1 MKKVIF
7 TLEGKRFEI
16 ELENDFADYV
26 TENLMENEISFNRN
40 NEAFKLIKVY
50 LKAMKHNYETEEQIE
65 ILINNT
71 SESAL

>member
-16 ELENDFADYV
+16 ELKNDFAEYII
-26 TENLMENEISFNRN
+26 ESLSENEISTNRN
-40 NEAFKLIKVY
+40 NEASKLIKAY
-50 LKAMKHNYETEEQIE
+50 LKAMKHNYETEKQIK

-71 SESAL
+71 CE

>member
-26 TENLMENEISFNRN
+26 TENLSENDIAFNRN
-40 NEAFKLIKVY
+40 NGATKFLKVY
-50 LKAMKHNYETEEQIE
+50 LKSMKNNYEMEKQIK

-71 SESAL
+71 RE